1 MVTQQTAIETAH
13 SFVRDCKAIGLTFD
27 KVLLF
32 GSYANGLPHEGSD
45 IDLALISD
53 RFTDDLFENLRQYAK
68 INIRY
73 PLIETH
79 PFSFQQFAE
88 GDEFLNQITKQGIEI
103 K

>member
-13 SFVRDCKAIGLTFD
+13 SFVRDCKASGLTFD

-79 PFSFQQFAE
+79 PFSFRQFAE
-88 GDEFLNQITKQGIEI
+88 GDEFLNQIMKQGIEI